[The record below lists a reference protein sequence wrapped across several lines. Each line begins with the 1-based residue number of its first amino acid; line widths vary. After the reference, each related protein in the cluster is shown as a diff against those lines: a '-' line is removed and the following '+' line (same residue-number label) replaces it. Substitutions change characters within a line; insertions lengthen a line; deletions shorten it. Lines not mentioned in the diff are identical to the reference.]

1 MQVQAVMHLNW
12 TKSYHFKLLY
22 LNSMNRIM
30 IIGCGGADESTKL
43 TNCMTMQAGQQNS
56 TADEPYVGRRVHDYS
71 GGLANTIASSKV
83 RAVQDEK
90 NVFILK
96 NNRELENF
104 LGKLESPL

>member
-1 MQVQAVMHLNW
+1 
-12 TKSYHFKLLY
+12 
-22 LNSMNRIM
+22 
-30 IIGCGGADESTKL
+30 
-43 TNCMTMQAGQQNS
+43 MTIQAGQQNS